1 MGEKNITACFTLLAV
16 LGLHLFRR
24 WKQAPYAVQEWDG
37 HGEKMVR
44 DSGDFP
50 HALLLLCF
58 QG

>member
-1 MGEKNITACFTLLAV
+1 MGEKNITACFTLMAV
-16 LGLHLFRR
+16 LGLHLFWR

-37 HGEKMVR
+37 NGEKMVR